1 MNNSVETSKKS
12 VWGAKLMFGGYAGLK
27 FTADKINE
35 YIPTSK
41 IYVEP
46 FAGLGRTVELRHDKI
61 ILNDMSEYAVNYLK
75 NKYEEYADSDMFP
88 IVVTQEDFM
97 KSILDNDSID
107 TFFLIDPVWRFT
119 CYDSHKQAYCDRTPF
134 EYYSQLLEV
143 LPKLKG
149 DWIVC
154 SAKDEHEIKKILS
167 KTDYYKTVV
176 TSDKKVIFGKHAQ
189 TLLVSNKPFSKQP
202 DLPNAFNT

>member
-1 MNNSVETSKKS
+1 MSQS

-35 YIPTSK
+35 FIPTSK

-61 ILNDMSEYAVNYLK
+61 ILNDMSNYAVDYLRQYYQE
-75 NKYEEYADSDMFP
+75 YEDSFSYP
-88 IVVTQEDFM
+88 ILVTQDDF
-97 KSILDNDSID
+97 KDCILKWDSED
-107 TFFLIDPVWRFT
+107 TFFLFDPPWRFT
-119 CYDSHKQAYCDRTPF
+119 CYDSHKNAFCDRTPF
-134 EYYSQLLEV
+134 EYYSQLLE
-143 LPKLKG
+143 LIPNLKG
-149 DWIVC
+149 DWIIC

-167 KTDYYKTVV
+167 KSSYYKTIV

-189 TLLVSNKPFSKQP
+189 TLLVSN
-202 DLPNAFNT
+202 LPLQSQDSVI